1 MRFVK
6 EFVPSLLSGLLAT
19 ASAVEAGPLHQP
31 FIKTRQSNET
41 IPKNFGVIAFQAMLM
56 QDMVG
61 VTDPLQVLAHEF
73 PMNLYILSST
83 MDPVT
88 TEPAG
93 AAMNAHN
100 SSFWP
105 TINPTHT
112 FDTAPD
118 DIEVLIVPGGPGVR
132 APDVSPI
139 TNFIRDR
146 YPKLR
151 YLLTVCTGAGLA
163 AKSGVLDGRRA
174 TTNKQAWATI
184 TSYGPNTTWVS
195 PARWVVDG
203 NIWTSSGAT
212 AGLDL
217 TFAWIEHIWGQ
228 QWAEQVMGREEY
240 VPHPQDF
247 DPFAT
252 KFNITPTG
260 SL

>member
-1 MRFVK
+1 MKFVK
-6 EFVPSLLSGLLAT
+6 EFVPSLLSCTLAM

-31 FIKTRQSNET
+31 FIKPRQTNET
-41 IPKNFGVIAFQAMLM
+41 IPKNFGVVVFRAMLM

-61 VTDPLQVLAHEF
+61 VVDPLQVLAHEF

-83 MDPVT
+83 TDPVT
-88 TEPAG
+88 TEP
-93 AAMNAHN
+93 
-100 SSFWP
+100 SS
-105 TINPTHT
+105 
-112 FDTAPD
+112 
-118 DIEVLIVPGGPGVR
+118 GPGVR
-132 APDVSPI
+132 APDVSPM

-163 AKSGVLDGRRA
+163 AKSGVLDGRKA
-174 TTNKQAWATI
+174 TTNKQAWASI
-184 TSYGPNTTWVS
+184 TAYGPNTTWVS

-217 TFAWIEHIWGQ
+217 AFAWIEHIWGKE
-228 QWAEQVMGREEY
+228 WAEYVEGREEY

-247 DPFAT
+247 DPFAA
-252 KFNITPTG
+252 KFNITPNG

>member
-1 MRFVK
+1 
-6 EFVPSLLSGLLAT
+6 
-19 ASAVEAGPLHQP
+19 
-31 FIKTRQSNET
+31 
-41 IPKNFGVIAFQAMLM
+41 MLM
-56 QDMVG
+56 QDMISVI
-61 VTDPLQVLAHEF
+61 DPLQNLAHKF

-83 MDPVT
+83 LDPVT
-88 TEPAG
+88 TEPAS
-93 AAMNAHN
+93 AAMSAYN

-112 FDTAPD
+112 FATAPD
-118 DIEVLIVPGGPGVR
+118 DIEVLIIPGGPGVR
-132 APDVSPI
+132 APDVSPM
-139 TNFIRDR
+139 TDFIRDR

-163 AKSGVLDGRRA
+163 AKSDVLDGRRA
-174 TTNKQAWATI
+174 TTNKAAWNTI

-203 NIWTSSGAT
+203 NIWSASGVT

-217 TFAWIEHIWGQ
+217 VFAWIDHIWGQ
-228 QWAEQVMGREEY
+228 EWVEYVMGLQEY
-240 VPHPQDF
+240 VPNPQDF

-252 KFNITPTG
+252 KFNVTPTG